1 MTYYQLYNED
11 GTYKGLRGSI
21 PSEDEN
27 LLWIEN
33 TPENASLLANC
44 HKPILV
50 NGVPTESASD
60 SEINAEK
67 TAEYLAKI
75 QSMYQQMWLSSLSRA
90 TAKTGSK
97 EELEAIREE
106 YFDKYNVSLQVLN
119 SLPIT
124 NQSLLDAM
132 EDEMDR
138 DFPGDA
144 MKNTLEFINSTYGL
158 SIPTTGTRFEM
169 FCLLVIFKYET
180 GEELWK
186 KLKALCSYFRTACI
200 TDVEQLAFGKCD
212 QRFAL
217 ASSIT
222 NETTIEQIEVLVTQ
236 SKAL

>member
-1 MTYYQLYNED
+1 MQKRYFCLLN
-11 GTYKGLRGSI
+11 
-21 PSEDEN
+21 SETLEVYVTQPLDFA
-27 LLWIEN
+27 
-33 TPENASLLANC
+33 PENSIEYFENNFSKAVFNQY
-44 HKPILV
+44 P
-50 NGVPTESASD
+50 NPTSVIEEKST

-67 TAEYLAKI
+67 TTEYLAKI

-90 TAKTGSK
+90 TAKNGTK

-106 YFDKYNVSLQVLN
+106 YQDKYNVSLQVFN

-144 MKNTLEFINSTYGL
+144 MKNTLEFINSNYGT
-158 SIPTTGTRFEM
+158 SIPTTGTRLEM

-180 GEELWK
+180 GEEIWK

-217 ASSIT
+217 AASIT
-222 NETTIEQIEVLVTQ
+222 NETTIQQIEVLVTQ